1 VQALTSSL
9 ASGMQEPV
17 QSAFRETFE
26 EVLVPAFEAACQD
39 MFAQISRNLASG
51 LQQHAKSFAQGKTTA
66 KIDAKLGAMN
76 KRIDQLSVL
85 TKSVETLAESVKQ
98 LAAAAQTNAAAAES
112 RAASQAASAAA
123 AAAAGTGGQTPA
135 VKEEVAGCNAV
146 GEKLKEKDY
155 QGAFWSA
162 LNAQSKELVAW
173 TCRQTN
179 PIEIVKKVDQL
190 VLLSLIQQL
199 GSEMSRGEGF
209 DKLAWL
215 MRCAVEVDLNNAQIG
230 PHVPRVFDAITAM
243 LENNV
248 AEFGSDASYV
258 AVLHLYRNTSKL
270 SKTKQGAAAAQ

>member
-1 VQALTSSL
+1 
-9 ASGMQEPV
+9 M
-17 QSAFRETFE
+17 
-26 EVLVPAFEAACQD
+26 
-39 MFAQISRNLASG
+39 
-51 LQQHAKSFAQGKTTA
+51 
-66 KIDAKLGAMN
+66 
-76 KRIDQLSVL
+76 
-85 TKSVETLAESVKQ
+85 
-98 LAAAAQTNAAAAES
+98 
-112 RAASQAASAAA
+112 
-123 AAAAGTGGQTPA
+123 
-135 VKEEVAGCNAV
+135 
-146 GEKLKEKDY
+146 
-155 QGAFWSA
+155 
-162 LNAQSKELVAW
+162 AW

>member
-1 VQALTSSL
+1 
-9 ASGMQEPV
+9 MQEPV

-66 KIDAKLGAMN
+66 KIDAQLGAMN

-98 LAAAAQTNAAAAES
+98 LAAAAQANAATAEA
-112 RAASQAASAAA
+112 RAASQAASTV
-123 AAAAGTGGQTPA
+123 AAAAGVQSPVVT
-135 VKEEVAGCNAV
+135 EEVAGCTVV
-146 GEKLKEKDY
+146 GEKLKVKDY

-173 TCRQTN
+173 TCRQTD
-179 PIEIVKKVDQL
+179 PIEVVKNVDQL

-199 GSEMSRGEGF
+199 GTEISKEGGKE
-209 DKLAWL
+209 KLSWL

-230 PHVPRVFDAITAM
+230 PHVPRVFDAVVSM
-243 LENNV
+243 LERN
-248 AEFGSDASYV
+248 ASEFGSDVTYETV
-258 AVLHLYRNTSKL
+258 MHLYRNTSKL
-270 SKTKQGAAAAQ
+270 SKTKRKAAAQ